1 MLRGQEFEG
10 GRVPNHIFLHTYLA
24 FLRQTKTIE
33 RNLPMIETLKEN
45 LPGQRQDERQK
56 LTKPQDLV
64 RLYDIIIQVRRCARV
79 FTYCFLMSYVT
90 NTRIVSANT
99 VLCRTTAS

>member
-1 MLRGQEFEG
+1 MSLRAAEQVYKAMVRGQELE

-24 FLRQTKTIE
+24 YLRQTKTSE
-33 RNLPMIETLKEN
+33 RNLLMIETLKEN

-64 RLYDIIIQVRRCARV
+64 RLYDIIIQVRACECAGD
-79 FTYCFLMSYVT
+79 
-90 NTRIVSANT
+90 
-99 VLCRTTAS
+99 